1 MIEIHNRS
9 IYERAYNRFSDTFIK
24 HYSINRRSGLS
35 SRESVISAR
44 NAMKDEVAE
53 ELFANPNHNQRVIIK
68 AYNHVKKDACLI
80 EEAIKHYK
88 RFKGKNS
95 G

>member
-1 MIEIHNRS
+1 MIEIHNKS
-9 IYERAYNRFSDTFIK
+9 IYERAYNRFSSAFIRE
-24 HYSINRRSGLS
+24 YTVNRQSGLS

-44 NAMKDEVAE
+44 NALKDEVAE
-53 ELFANPNHNQRVIIK
+53 EMFKSPNHNQRVIIK
-68 AYNHVKKDACLI
+68 AYNHVKKDTTLI